1 MNKDLNH
8 CYSEKEERLNIATH
22 ASGLLFSLIALP
34 FLIIKS
40 FDYEGFW
47 KSASLVVYGLSM
59 IILYA
64 ASTFYH
70 SAKEAK
76 LRRKLNIF
84 DHAAIYVLI
93 AGTYT
98 PFTLIVLGGSLGW
111 VIFSLTWSFNFG
123 VSKAKTEY
131 IAFLDADDYW
141 YPNHLENINSLIE
154 KFSNGEWFA
163 TAYDKRFHENF
174 KSNMNSP
181 ILKKGDHW
189 LGIVNDFFKNSLIDC
204 LAWTSAV
211 CMKKDFFESLDGFDL
226 TFHFA

>member
-1 MNKDLNH
+1 MSKDLNH

-22 ASGLLFSLIALP
+22 AFGLLFSLVALP
-34 FLIIKS
+34 FLILKS
-40 FDYEGFW
+40 FDYESFW

-98 PFTLIVLGGSLGW
+98 PFTLIVLDGSLGW
-111 VIFSLTWSFNFG
+111 VIFSLTWSFALIG
-123 VSKAKTEY
+123 
-131 IAFLDADDYW
+131 IFLKLFFTGRFDKLSTTIYVLMGW
-141 YPNHLENINSLIE
+141 QIIFVINPLIE
-154 KFSNGEWFA
+154 KFSTQGLQFLFLGGVFYTLGA
-163 TAYDKRFHENF
+163 VLYL
-174 KSNMNSP
+174 
-181 ILKKGDHW
+181 LKKIKYNHAIFHVFVLFG
-189 LGIVNDFFKNSLIDC
+189 SLC
-204 LAWTSAV
+204 HFLSV
-211 CMKKDFFESLDGFDL
+211 YLFFES
-226 TFHFA
+226 